1 MPMRNQHRTP
11 ISRRYF
17 LAGSSAALA
26 AGAMGGCAS
35 KPTASGP
42 AIREGARTWA
52 SDRVRIAVV
61 GVRGRGR
68 DHVAELAGMPNVEIA
83 ALCDIDSNVV
93 GPAMRIVQ
101 DKQGRTPYY
110 VQDFRRILADR
121 SIDAVSIASPNHW
134 HSLQTIWA
142 CQAGKDV
149 YVEKPVSHNIYEG
162 RKAVEAARKY
172 ERIVQAGTQSR
183 SNNSIKETIAFVR
196 SGKLGKVLYAQGLC
210 YKRRK
215 SIGHYDDEALAPPGV
230 DYNLWLGPA
239 PESAFNRNRFHY
251 EWHWNWQYGNGD
263 LGNQGIHQM
272 DVIRW
277 GIGKGELPSSAIS
290 LGGRFGYQDDGETPN
305 TQISWMEYGPNDPK
319 VLFEVRGLETGKERD
334 IDVGVI
340 FHCADGVVTVP
351 FSNVKPAA
359 WSPKMEKL
367 QEFAGQ
373 GQGPGKSHFANF
385 IDCVISRKQNEL
397 AADIQE
403 GHLSSALCHVAN
415 ISYRLAEERPFTVD
429 IPASSPAPLLE
440 AFERTCKHLKDNKCS
455 LTGMQY
461 HMGRELK
468 VDPRTERFFDND
480 DANGMVSREYR
491 LPFLVPQYV

>member
-1 MPMRNQHRTP
+1 M
-11 ISRRYF
+11 
-17 LAGSSAALA
+17 AASPA
-26 AGAMGGCAS
+26 
-35 KPTASGP
+35 P

-68 DHVAELAGMPNVEIA
+68 EHVSELAAMPNVEIA
-83 ALCDIDSNVV
+83 AICDVDSNVA

-101 DKQGRTPYY
+101 EKQRRTPQFT
-110 VQDFRRILADR
+110 QDFRRVLADR
-121 SIDAVSIASPNHW
+121 SIDAVSIATPNHW

-149 YVEKPVSHNIYEG
+149 YVEKPVSHNMFEG
-162 RKAVEAARKY
+162 RRAVEAARKY

-183 SNNSIKETIAFVR
+183 SSNSIREAIAFVR
-196 SGKLGKVLYAQGLC
+196 SGKLGKLLYAQGLC

-215 SIGHYDDEALAPPGV
+215 SIGHYDDEGLSPPGV

-239 PESAFNRNRFHY
+239 AEKPFNRNRFHY
-251 EWHWNWQYGNGD
+251 EWHWNWDYGNGD

-277 GIGKGELPSSAIS
+277 GIGKNELPGSAVS
-290 LGGRFGYQDDGETPN
+290 LGGRFGYKDDGETPN
-305 TQISWMEYGPNDPK
+305 TQIVWMEYGPKDPK
-319 VLFEVRGLETGKERD
+319 VLFEVRGLETEKERD

-340 FHCADGVVTVP
+340 FHCADGFVALP
-351 FSNVKPAA
+351 FSDVKPAA
-359 WSPKMEKL
+359 YSLQMVKL
-367 QEFAGQ
+367 REFTGQ
-373 GQGPGKSHFANF
+373 SAGPGRSHFANF
-385 IDCVISRKQNEL
+385 VDCVISRRQNDL

-415 ISYRLAEERPFTVD
+415 ISYRLAEDRPFTVD
-429 IPASSPAPLLE
+429 LPAGSPSPLLD
-440 AFERTCKHLKDNKCS
+440 AFERTCKHLKDNGCD
-455 LTGMQY
+455 LAQLQY
-461 HMGRELK
+461 RWGRSLK

-480 DANGMVSREYR
+480 DANGMVSRDYR
-491 LPFLVPQYV
+491 LPFFVPQYV

>member
-1 MPMRNQHRTP
+1 MRNRHRTP
-11 ISRRYF
+11 ISRRFF
-17 LAGSSAALA
+17 LASSSAALA
-26 AGAMGGCAS
+26 AGAMGGCAN
-35 KPTASGP
+35 KAASPAP
-42 AIREGARTWA
+42 AIREGTRTWA

-61 GVRGRGR
+61 GVRGRGK
-68 DHVAELAGMPNVEIA
+68 DHVAELAGIPNVEIA
-83 ALCDIDSNVV
+83 AICDIDSNVV
-93 GPAMRIVQ
+93 GPAIRIVQ
-101 DKQGRTPYY
+101 EKQGRTPYF

-121 SIDAVSIASPNHW
+121 SIDAVSIATTNHW

-149 YVEKPVSHNIYEG
+149 YVEKPVSHNIFEG
-162 RKAVEAARKY
+162 RRAVEAARKY
-172 ERIVQAGTQSR
+172 DRIVQAGTQSR
-183 SNNSIKETIAFVR
+183 SSNSIKKTIAFVR
-196 SGKLGKVLYAQGLC
+196 SGKLGKLLYAQGLC

-215 SIGHYDDEALAPPGV
+215 SIGHYDDEFVPPGV

-263 LGNQGIHQM
+263 LGNQGIHQI

-277 GIGKGELPSSAIS
+277 GIGKGELPGSAIS

-319 VLFEVRGLETGKERD
+319 VLFEVRGLETEKERD

-340 FHCADGVVTVP
+340 FHCTDGFVTIP

-359 WSPKMEKL
+359 WSLKMEKL
-367 QEFAGQ
+367 IEFAGQ
-373 GQGPGKSHFANF
+373 EPDESHFTNF
-385 IDCVISRKQNEL
+385 IDCVISRKQKDL

-429 IPASSPAPLLE
+429 LPASSPSPLLE
-440 AFERTCKHLKDNKCS
+440 TFERTCKHLKDNGCD
-455 LTGMQY
+455 LGQLQY
-461 HMGRELK
+461 RMGRELK

-480 DANGMVSREYR
+480 DANGMVSRDYR